1 MLAPIPSEMIVEVPA
16 FILRLSAL
24 IFNTEAPD
32 PVNVIVELLSVKF
45 LEIGLSDTI

>member
-1 MLAPIPSEMIVEVPA
+1 MLAPIPFEMIVEVPA
-16 FILRLSAL
+16 FKLRLSAF

-32 PVNVIVELLSVKF
+32 PVNDIIELLRVHV